1 MVEITPDAI
10 VFWKSGY
17 FSLNATIVFTWMVMV
32 LLALTAWLATR
43 RLSIEPPLSRWQN
56 LLEIIVTYMR
66 NQIREITMQ
75 DSDRYLPFV
84 GTLFLFIS
92 VSNLLGI
99 VPGYYPP
106 TASLSTTAALAV
118 CVFFAV
124 PIYGIAQQ
132 GLIGYLKHYSQP
144 SVFMVPFHIIG
155 ELSRTLSL
163 AVRLFGN
170 IMSGTMIIAIL
181 LLVTPLFVPIILQ
194 ALGLLIGLVQAYIFA
209 ILATVYIASATRVYE
224 GKEQSDKEQSDKK
237 QPDKEQSDKQEYKGG
252 I

>member
-10 VFWKSGY
+10 VLWKLGH
-17 FSLNATIVFTWMVMV
+17 FSFNATIVFTWLVTV
-32 LLALTAWLATR
+32 LLVLIARLATR
-43 RLSIEPPLSRWQN
+43 RLSVEPPLSRWQN
-56 LLEIIVTYMR
+56 LLEIVITYMR
-66 NQIREITMQ
+66 NQIREITLQ
-75 DSDRYLPFV
+75 DPDRYLPFL

-92 VSNLLGI
+92 VSNLLTI

-181 LLVTPLFVPIILQ
+181 LSITPLFVPIVLQ
-194 ALGLLIGLVQAYIFA
+194 VLGLLIGLVQAYIFA
-209 ILATVYIASATRVYE
+209 VLATVYIASATRLHE
-224 GKEQSDKEQSDKK
+224 EKK
-237 QPDKEQSDKQEYKGG
+237 QSDKQT
-252 I
+252 